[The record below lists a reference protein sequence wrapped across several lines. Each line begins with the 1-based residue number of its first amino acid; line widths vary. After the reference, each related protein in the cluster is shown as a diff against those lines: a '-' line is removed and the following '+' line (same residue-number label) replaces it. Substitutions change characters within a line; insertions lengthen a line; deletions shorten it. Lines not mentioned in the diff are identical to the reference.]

1 MSRPGVF
8 DGLGM
13 GHDRTGEV
21 IDGSWLRAWLQ
32 FCELNSKEGGKLNS
46 NSFDGMQAELGFGCV
61 KFEAAIKHPCRN
73 AK

>member
-1 MSRPGVF
+1 
-8 DGLGM
+8 M

-61 KFEAAIKHPCRN
+61 KFEAAIKHPYRN